1 MITPLNPENLKGRD
15 PLSDGD
21 VYVIDGIED
30 AEFTSEIWS
39 SSASTLPAKDQMVH
53 W

>member
-15 PLSDGD
+15 PLPDGD

-30 AEFTSEIWS
+30 AEFKLYKSP
-39 SSASTLPAKDQMVH
+39 SSALILPAKDQIGA
-53 W
+53 